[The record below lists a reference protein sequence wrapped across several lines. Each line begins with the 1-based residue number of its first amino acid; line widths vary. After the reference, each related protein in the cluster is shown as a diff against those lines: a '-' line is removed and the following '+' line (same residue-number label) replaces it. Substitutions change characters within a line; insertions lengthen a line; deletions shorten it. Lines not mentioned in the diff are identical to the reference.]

1 MQFFLLQLRLFENI
15 QYSYRCII
23 PFTIKISPQMMEH
36 YFDKTVVPFDKLNET
51 FRSSDIHVLLFSLR
65 Q

>member
-1 MQFFLLQLRLFENI
+1 MYNI
-15 QYSYRCII
+15 LCII